1 MKRGLRSVTERA
13 DEVSFPGDIAA
24 EKLRRG
30 GKEVVLTDEVRKM
43 RLSDG
48 IDGELAVV
56 EVVAR
61 RRRQIKRLQRSIL
74 LGHSWEG
81 YRYLG

>member
-1 MKRGLRSVTERA
+1 MKQGLRFVKERA
-13 DEVSFPGDIAA
+13 DEVSFPGDVAA

-30 GKEVVLTDEVRKM
+30 GKEVVLTDEVRRM

-48 IDGELAVV
+48 VDGELAVV

-61 RRRQIKRLQRSIL
+61 RRQIKGLQRSIL